1 MAISAGRV
9 SGEQELLEDV
19 RLDDAWSLIQEFSSL
34 VRESGSDAERQA
46 VERITS
52 RLASWGVPHTVHEP
66 ELLISLPRHASLT
79 VADRNY
85 AAKTPSMAASTPP
98 DGMTAPIVYLPAGFA
113 RSVHDI
119 FSGAAV
125 DGDVTGKFVVTE
137 GLPMPARVSDLEARG
152 AAGVVSISPGERI
165 HEGIC
170 TPIWGSPDLTSA
182 GRQPR
187 IPVVS
192 ISRSDGKDLVARIG
206 AGTVATMTTRLDTG
220 WRTIPVTVAEIRGT
234 VEPERFVLLHGH
246 LDSWH
251 VGIGDN
257 ATGDA
262 TLLEVAR
269 LLHEHRRRLARSV
282 RICWWS
288 GHSHGR
294 YAGSTWFADAHA
306 NDVARNCICHINCD
320 SPGCRDA
327 TVYSDVYAMAEAEAF
342 TRQVTF
348 DVTGLTAGCRHPARA
363 GDISFNNLGVST
375 FFMLSSTMPEELR
388 LQKGYH
394 AVGGCGGNIEWHTEA
409 DTMEIA
415 DRDNLLRDM
424 RLHAL
429 ATFRAAN
436 LPVHPL
442 DFVGTLTQIEGALRR
457 YAGEVGTLAD
467 LSGTFELIADTRS
480 DLDRLYDSVRSVD
493 SVSAARPLNDA
504 ILSVGRSLVP
514 VLYARSGKYRQDPA
528 LDIPLLPDFAAA
540 VAARDSV
547 PAGILRTELMRA
559 RNRIDGALLDA
570 GEAARSAGT
579 RPSNLSP

>member
-9 SGEQELLEDV
+9 TGEQELVEDV
-19 RLDDAWSLIQEFSSL
+19 RLNDAWSLIQEFSSL

-46 VERITS
+46 VARITS
-52 RLASWGVPHTVHEP
+52 RLTSWGVPHTVYEP
-66 ELLISLPRHASLT
+66 ELLISLPRHASL
-79 VADRNY
+79 VLGDRTY
-85 AAKTPSMAASTPP
+85 AARTPSMAASTE
-98 DGMTAPIVYLPAGFA
+98 GMTAPIVYLPTGFA

-119 FSGAAV
+119 FSGAVV
-125 DGDVTGKFVVTE
+125 DGDVIGKFVVTE
-137 GLPMPARVSDLEARG
+137 GLPMPAKVSDLEARG
-152 AAGVVSISPGERI
+152 AAGVVCISPGERI

-170 TPIWGSPDLTSA
+170 TPIWGSPDLTSV

-187 IPVVS
+187 IPVAS
-192 ISRSDGKDLVARIG
+192 ISSSDGKDLVGRIG
-206 AGTVATMTTRLDTG
+206 AHAVATMTTRLDTG
-220 WRTIPVTVAEIRGT
+220 WRTIPVTVAEIRGV

-269 LLHEHRRRLARSV
+269 LLSDHRDQLARSV

-294 YAGSTWFADAHA
+294 YAGSTWFADTHA

-327 TVYSDVYAMAEAEAF
+327 TVFSDVYAMAEAEDFA
-342 TRQVTF
+342 RQVTF
-348 DVTGLTAGCRHPARA
+348 DVTGLTADCRYPARA

-375 FFMLSSTMPEELR
+375 FFMLSSTMPEDLR
-388 LQKGYH
+388 LQKGLH
-394 AVGGCGGNIEWHTEA
+394 AVGGCGGNVEWHTEA

-424 RLHAL
+424 RLYAL

-442 DFVGTLTQIEGALRR
+442 DFRGTVTQIEGALRR
-457 YAGEVGTLAD
+457 HAVEVGKLAD
-467 LSGTFELIADTRS
+467 LSGTFELIAYTRR
-480 DLDRLYDSVRSVD
+480 DLDRLYDSARGVD
-493 SVSAARPLNDA
+493 SVSVARRVNDA
-504 ILSVGRSLVP
+504 ILAVGRALVP
-514 VLYARSGKYRQDPA
+514 VLYSRAGRYRQDPA

-540 VAARDSV
+540 VAARDSFPEGV
-547 PAGILRTELMRA
+547 LRTELIRA
-559 RNRIDGALLDA
+559 RNRLEGALLDA
-570 GEAARSAGT
+570 GEAAARVVI
-579 RPSNLSP
+579 RPPSRP